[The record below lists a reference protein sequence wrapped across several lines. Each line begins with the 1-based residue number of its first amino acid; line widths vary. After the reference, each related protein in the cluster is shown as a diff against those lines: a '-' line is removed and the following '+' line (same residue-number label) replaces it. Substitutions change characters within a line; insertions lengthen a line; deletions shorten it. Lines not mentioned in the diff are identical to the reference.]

1 MVTLL
6 QITLIILKALGYLSW
21 SWWAVFIHII
31 SLGLLSLTMLIWAI
45 ITGMKNEKWYKE
57 NFKNDYE
64 TNNQILSKTTEK
76 KMDTN

>member
-1 MVTLL
+1 
-6 QITLIILKALGYLSW
+6 
-21 SWWAVFIHII
+21 
-31 SLGLLSLTMLIWAI
+31 MLIWAI